1 MPVLRSAFIALSRN
15 RMLRGFCENSRF
27 GRRMSSRFVAGMVIG
42 DALRV
47 AHAVNQQGMHV
58 TLDSLGE
65 SVTSE
70 VDAHKAADIYHQLLD
85 QIGAQKVD
93 ANVSVK
99 LTQMGL
105 ELEPKLAEEIA
116 LSLTEHAKSL
126 GNFVR
131 IDMEDSSLTQ
141 VTLDIV
147 LRIHARPEL
156 RGSIGIVIQSYLYRS
171 QADIEQLL
179 SDGIRVRLC
188 KGAYKEPAEVA
199 FPSKADV
206 DTNYVKLSHILLDSP
221 IYHGLATHDEAM
233 IAAAK
238 AFATQHKIVALSSR
252 CYTACGATCS
262 GSWWPKATT
271 CGSTFHLGG
280 SGIRTSC
287 GVSRNAQRMSCSW
300 PKTSSG
306 TRNDCENAE
315 HDREDLIQIAPG
327 RFPVGARSAAAQLVC
342 AVSLNAA
349 RFAQVL
355 LSDHE
360 RLPADRTF
368 PGIIA
373 EERIDLQLQKA
384 LARQSS
390 QVVSAF
396 SAVHFNSPDNSF
408 QQTI

>member
-15 RMLRGFCENSRF
+15 RILRGFCENSRF
-27 GRRMSSRFVAGMVIG
+27 GRGMSSRFVAGMEIG

-47 AHAVNQQGMHV
+47 AQAVNQQGMLV

-65 SVTSE
+65 SVSSE
-70 VDAHKAADIYHQLLD
+70 VDAHKAADIYHQVLD
-85 QIGAQKVD
+85 RISAQKVN

-105 ELEPKLAEEIA
+105 ELESKLAEGIA
-116 LSLTEHAKSL
+116 LSLTEHARSL

-147 LRIHARPEL
+147 RSIHARTEL

-171 QADIEQLL
+171 QADIEQLV

-206 DTNYVKLSHILLDSP
+206 DTNYVKLSHMLLLSP

-238 AFATQHKIVALSSR
+238 AFATQHKI
-252 CYTACGATCS
+252 
-262 GSWWPKATT
+262 
-271 CGSTFHLGG
+271 
-280 SGIRTSC
+280 
-287 GVSRNAQRMSCSW
+287 
-300 PKTSSG
+300 
-306 TRNDCENAE
+306 E
-315 HDREDLIQIAPG
+315 PG
-327 RFPVGARSAAAQLVC
+327 RFEFQMLYGVR
-342 AVSLNAA
+342 
-349 RFAQVL
+349 R
-355 LSDHE
+355 
-360 RLPADRTF
+360 
-368 PGIIA
+368 
-373 EERIDLQLQKA
+373 DLQRKLVA
-384 LARQSS
+384 EGYNVRVYVPFGREWYPYFMRRLAERPANVLFLARN
-390 QVVSAF
+390 F
-396 SAVHFNSPDNSF
+396 FRN
-408 QQTI
+408 